1 MNSEGTAI
9 EGSFRKVTKVPA
21 KAYYNDKGKAVAAFR
36 SK

>member
-1 MNSEGTAI
+1 MNNEGNAI
-9 EGSFRKVTKVPA
+9 KESFRKVTKAPT